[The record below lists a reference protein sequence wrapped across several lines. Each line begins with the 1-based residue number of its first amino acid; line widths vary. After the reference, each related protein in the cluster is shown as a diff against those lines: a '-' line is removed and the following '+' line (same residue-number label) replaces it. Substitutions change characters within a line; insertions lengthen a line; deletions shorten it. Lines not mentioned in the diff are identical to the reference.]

1 MTLAP
6 SYRQRSQVI
15 SHQLELTYLLIS
27 LIIQLGGAFFQ
38 YEPYLSVFSCDSVS
52 SCGSSANAVSSG
64 TFYCDELRDVES
76 VTIQCPFTYRSD
88 FQGIVAIWSI
98 IFGGYIVYYLAMTSW
113 YSTWDLRY
121 YIAEHH
127 FKVHIISTVWKVI
140 AISFTL
146 VCTIYAFWSVKSQDS
161 SYGFAYNDAMLYMS
175 TILFAVFNTV
185 GILSFF
191 KLHPSFTGYKDHTMK
206 SFPDFI
212 ALKHVKEPT
221 LINLYG
227 GLILGGD
234 VLTILE
240 LAVAKSAVE
249 HTIGVEK
256 YCVSADDATK
266 AVTALKTMEIL

>member
-1 MTLAP
+1 M
-6 SYRQRSQVI
+6 
-15 SHQLELTYLLIS
+15 
-27 LIIQLGGAFFQ
+27 
-38 YEPYLSVFSCDSVS
+38 FSCDSVS

-175 TILFAVFNTV
+175 TVLFAVFNTV

-212 ALKHVKEPT
+212 ALKHVKEPK

-227 GLILGGD
+227 GLIVGGD

-249 HTIGVEK
+249 HTVGVEK